1 MILREDQALHARPDS
16 EHLTEP
22 ANWPILVGQMASAHT
37 TDMAASSLADATK
50 DIQRF
55 REFLHGGAPGPHSY
69 VVLLG
74 LNTFAAPDL
83 LRIVSRGFGYRT
95 FERLQRNTSLPFELL
110 SALID
115 VPRRTFTR
123 RKREGR
129 FLPDE
134 SDRLLRASR
143 VFGRTLELFEGDP
156 QAAADWL
163 TAAQPA
169 LGGATPLDLAR
180 TDVGAREVERLI
192 HRLEHGV
199 FS

>member
-1 MILREDQALHARPDS
+1 
-16 EHLTEP
+16 
-22 ANWPILVGQMASAHT
+22 MASTQTSHATAHHSAET
-37 TDMAASSLADATK
+37 TTGETTK
-50 DIQRF
+50 DVERF
-55 REFLHGGAPGPHSY
+55 RQFLDEGAPGPLAY

-74 LNTFAAPDL
+74 LETFAAPDL
-83 LRIVSRGFGYRT
+83 LKTVRKGFMYRT
-95 FERLQRNTSLPFELL
+95 FERFQRNTDLPLESLLEW
-110 SALID
+110 ID
-115 VPRRTFTR
+115 IPRRTLTR

-134 SDRLLRASR
+134 SDRLLRATR
-143 VFGRTLELFEGDP
+143 LFGRTLELFEGDR
-156 QAAADWL
+156 QAATDWL
-163 TAAQPA
+163 TTAQPA